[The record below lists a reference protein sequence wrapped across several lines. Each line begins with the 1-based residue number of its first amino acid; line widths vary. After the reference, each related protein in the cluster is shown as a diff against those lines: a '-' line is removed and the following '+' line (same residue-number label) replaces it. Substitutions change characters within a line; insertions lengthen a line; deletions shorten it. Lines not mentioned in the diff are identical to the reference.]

1 MGEEGGSAKK
11 QDAFSECIK
20 ALYQKTPHVLSERRI
35 IEAEKRQC
43 FNVKYTDTGAERTW
57 RVSAATTKV
66 RSASPCSTVVST
78 REEER
83 ESDVSLVG
91 TNHVPRT
98 RSRAGKRVGSKGEVV
113 RKDHLEYFRIDI
125 SVVNFRCSSSQANMA
140 SSQTATPAGKSRDR
154 AGHSC
159 VDSSGQVQLF
169 HFFIETAEPRH
180 LLEVWDRPGQDLFQM
195 TGQEFF
201 EKYGHD
207 ALSLRKFVSSYL
219 TSTACAIT
227 VIGTPSADGYL
238 RVLSF
243 SRAGNRSPNIV
254 SKVGSASAHV
264 GVVVVPTAPDQ
275 AFLAMEITP
284 SYGRSSLEA
293 LLRVQTRV
301 DNLSREIA
309 EAIAAIKLEQEEEF
323 ADSASEWA

>member
-1 MGEEGGSAKK
+1 MMLVLWEL
-11 QDAFSECIK
+11 IM
-20 ALYQKTPHVLSERRI
+20 YHVRGPGQGNELARKERSFGRI
-35 IEAEKRQC
+35 I
-43 FNVKYTDTGAERTW
+43 W
-57 RVSAATTKV
+57 
-66 RSASPCSTVVST
+66 
-78 REEER
+78 
-83 ESDVSLVG
+83 
-91 TNHVPRT
+91 
-98 RSRAGKRVGSKGEVV
+98 SK
-113 RKDHLEYFRIDI
+113 YFRTDI
-125 SVVNFRCSSSQANMA
+125 SVLPRCGQLQMAGDSQSKYLGVLHVSKCWGPCQGQLTYAGCARLLKNGRPCGLGMKTRRTREIAGCSSSSQANMA
-140 SSQTATPAGKSRDR
+140 SSHTATPAGKSRDR

-219 TSTACAIT
+219 ASTAWAIT
-227 VIGTPSADGYL
+227 VIGTPSADGYIC
-238 RVLSF
+238 VLYF

-264 GVVVVPTAPDQ
+264 GVVVVPTTPDQ

-323 ADSASEWA
+323 ADSESEWA

>member
-1 MGEEGGSAKK
+1 MMLVLWELIMYHVRGPGQGNELARKERSFGRHGVGNLYL
-11 QDAFSECIK
+11 QD
-20 ALYQKTPHVLSERRI
+20 R
-35 IEAEKRQC
+35 
-43 FNVKYTDTGAERTW
+43 
-57 RVSAATTKV
+57 
-66 RSASPCSTVVST
+66 
-78 REEER
+78 
-83 ESDVSLVG
+83 
-91 TNHVPRT
+91 
-98 RSRAGKRVGSKGEVV
+98 
-113 RKDHLEYFRIDI
+113 LEYFRTDI
-125 SVVNFRCSSSQANMA
+125 SALPCCGQLQMAGDSQSKYLGVLHISKCWGPCQGQLIYAGCARLLKDGRPCGLGLKTRRTREIAGCSSSSQANMA
-140 SSQTATPAGKSRDR
+140 SSQTATPAGKSRDP

-169 HFFIETAEPRH
+169 HFFIETAEPKH

-207 ALSLRKFVSSYL
+207 VLSLRKFVSSYL
-219 TSTACAIT
+219 ASTAWAIT

-243 SRAGNRSPNIV
+243 SRAGIRSPNIV

-309 EAIAAIKLEQEEEF
+309 EAIAAIKLEQEEVF